1 MAELH
6 RRVLRFPGRKR
17 LGILKAL
24 TCTLLVSVSLAFTSS
39 ASADAPTVG
48 DIERWAGDLRSGDD
62 SLIAEAVEHLGQLDA
77 DALPAIEARLQRTSR
92 QIVPEEDGADALR
105 YIRHAVGSRRADD
118 TMDIAPGVPQVVK
131 ERPSPDVG
139 RSAERLLLL
148 RSLERIGSVPAQRLM
163 GDVFALTPSM
173 WRRERRLLLERMGA
187 RLLPGLLWM
196 RAHDEPDV
204 RRWARA
210 AIARLGLGDPGRAV
224 QEEDPERLA
233 GILEAYGV
241 TREMNAMTVIISFVG
256 HSDERVRQ
264 AARDAM
270 NLFGRNGIWQLR
282 EGMRNQL
289 GQEADHEWGWQRT
302 SSLLYEGLDAQRLAP
317 VTEQLERGIQHA
329 ESGELAEARALFD
342 AALIRQPMHPR
353 RSELAEYYARF
364 AGDASG
370 NERESLL
377 QRALWLNP
385 NSPQASSWQQ
395 ALVAV
400 EVERNAVAGF
410 EDVRANDV
418 IESEEAVAS
427 NEEPAPSEASES
439 HSSTALAFLLGLLLL
454 GGLVL
459 KRRWIAAKLKLVFAR
474 QSKPE
479 AKSEAEPHTS
489 PSNPGSARVRQ
500 LLLRW
505 KERLGPFVSKALS
518 VTWAC
523 CRRIAREAW
532 SLSRTL
538 VRVLSP
544 GSMTDNS
551 KKRPAAERP
560 TAKRPTARRS
570 AVKRVVKSAQTTKT
584 TTTKT
589 AKQVP
594 TQTKARLAAKAET
607 GSTEEPTQDAI
618 PLAGLL
624 FHAIEASEEE
634 FNADGDGPDT
644 VDTALDNMPAELP
657 GFFADTSPGTI
668 EAPDTLPG

>member
-6 RRVLRFPGRKR
+6 RRVLRFPGREG
-17 LGILKAL
+17 LGILRAL
-24 TCTLLVSVSLAFTSS
+24 ISVWLVSVSLAFVSS
-39 ASADAPTVG
+39 ASADAPTVA

-62 SLIAEAVEHLGQLDA
+62 SLIAEAVENLGQLNA

-105 YIRHAVGSRRADD
+105 YFRHAVGSRRADD
-118 TMDIAPGVPQVVK
+118 TMDIAPGIPEVVK

-173 WRRERRLLLERMGA
+173 WRRERRLLLERMSA

-233 GILEAYGV
+233 GILEAYGA

-289 GQEADHEWGWQRT
+289 GQEADHDWGWQRT

-317 VTEQLERGIQHA
+317 VTELLERGIQHG
-329 ESGELAEARALFD
+329 ESDELAEARELFD
-342 AALIRQPMHPR
+342 AALIREPMHPR

-364 AGDASG
+364 ASEASG
-370 NERESLL
+370 PERESLL

-385 NSPQASSWQQ
+385 DSPHASSWQQ
-395 ALVAV
+395 ALVAG
-400 EVERNAVAGF
+400 EVQRNAAAGF
-410 EDVRANDV
+410 EDARADELT
-418 IESEEAVAS
+418 ESEEAVAS
-427 NEEPAPSEASES
+427 NDEPTASDVDES
-439 HSSTALAFLLGLLLL
+439 YSSTALALLLGLLII
-454 GGLVL
+454 GGLTS
-459 KRRWIAAKLKLVFAR
+459 KRQWIGAKLKSVFAR
-474 QSKPE
+474 RNKLNAKP
-479 AKSEAEPHTS
+479 ATSAES
-489 PSNPGSARVRQ
+489 PKAARGRELWVQ
-500 LLLRW
+500 W
-505 KERLGPFVSKALS
+505 KARLGPFTYKVLS
-518 VTWAC
+518 WVWAG
-523 CRRIAREAW
+523 CRRGAREAW
-532 SLSRTL
+532 SLGRTI
-538 VRVLSP
+538 VRVLNP
-544 GSMTDNS
+544 GSVAQARS
-551 KKRPAAERP
+551 KTRPPAMVPAGMKRPRKTRAQ
-560 TAKRPTARRS
+560 
-570 AVKRVVKSAQTTKT
+570 KSATKT
-584 TTTKT
+584 TVT
-589 AKQVP
+589 QE
-594 TQTKARLAAKAET
+594 TQTQIE
-607 GSTEEPTQDAI
+607 TEEPAI

-624 FHAIEASEEE
+624 FHAIEASDEEVD
-634 FNADGDGPDT
+634 ADDDGPDT
-644 VDTALDNMPAELP
+644 VDTALDAPGELP

>member
-6 RRVLRFPGRKR
+6 RRVLRFPGGKG

-24 TCTLLVSVSLAFTSS
+24 ICVLLVSVSLAFAAS
-39 ASADAPTVG
+39 ASADAPTVA

-62 SLIAEAVEHLGQLDA
+62 SLIAEAVENLGQLNA

-105 YIRHAVGSRRADD
+105 YFRHAVGSRRADD
-118 TMDIAPGVPQVVK
+118 TMDIAPGIPQVVK

-173 WRRERRLLLERMGA
+173 WRRERRLLLERMSA

-210 AIARLGLGDPGRAV
+210 AISRLGLNDPGRAV

-233 GILEAYGV
+233 GILEAYGA

-302 SSLLYEGLDAQRLAP
+302 SSLLYEGLDAQRLGP
-317 VTEQLERGIQHA
+317 VTERLERGIQHMEA
-329 ESGELAEARALFD
+329 GELAEARELFD
-342 AALIRQPMHPR
+342 AALIREPMHPR
-353 RSELAEYYARF
+353 RSELAEHYARF
-364 AGDASG
+364 AENASG
-370 NERESLL
+370 PERESLL
-377 QRALWLNP
+377 QRALWLQP
-385 NSPQASSWQQ
+385 DSPQADSWQR
-395 ALVAV
+395 ALLAV
-400 EVERNAVAGF
+400 EVERNVAAGF
-410 EDVRANDV
+410 EDVRADDV
-418 IESEEAVAS
+418 TQSEDAIAS
-427 NEEPAPSEASES
+427 NGEATTSEATES
-439 HSSTALAFLLGLLLL
+439 ASNGYSSTAFGLLVGLLLL
-454 GGLVL
+454 GGLVW
-459 KRRWIAAKLKLVFAR
+459 KRGWFAAKLKSLLPHMA
-474 QSKPE
+474 KPK
-479 AKSEAEPHTS
+479 AKAKASS
-489 PSNPGSARVRQ
+489 RSARKAQTRE

-505 KERLGPFVSKALS
+505 KTRLGPFASKALS
-518 VTWAC
+518 MAWTGS
-523 CRRIAREAW
+523 RRVARELL

-538 VRVLSP
+538 MRVVSP
-544 GSMTDNS
+544 GSV
-551 KKRPAAERP
+551 KKNPPRP
-560 TAKRPTARRS
+560 TAKKKPVAKLSSKKVRPT
-570 AVKRVVKSAQTTKT
+570 KSS
-584 TTTKT
+584 
-589 AKQVP
+589 
-594 TQTKARLAAKAET
+594 
-607 GSTEEPTQDAI
+607 GSTQSFEQPVTRPQEAI

-624 FHAIEASEEE
+624 FGAIEASEDEFASGDEE
-634 FNADGDGPDT
+634 GPDT
-644 VDTALDNMPAELP
+644 VDTAFEEMPAELP
-657 GFFADTSPGTI
+657 GFFSDTSPGTI